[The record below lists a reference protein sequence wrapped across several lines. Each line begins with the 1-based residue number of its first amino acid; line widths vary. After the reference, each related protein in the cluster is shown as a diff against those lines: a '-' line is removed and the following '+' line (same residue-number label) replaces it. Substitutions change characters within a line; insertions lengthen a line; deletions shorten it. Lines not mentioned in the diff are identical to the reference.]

1 MKITCYTD
9 IILDKNDINITI
21 DNNNNI
27 HITIDNNKY
36 VSQE

>member
-9 IILDKNDINITI
+9 IILDKNDI
-21 DNNNNI
+21 

-36 VSQE
+36 ISQK